1 MGKFRR
7 TDNMPAVPPAVSAV
21 GYFPKGEEKY
31 PHGDIDSIVWIVF
44 ARYKANWKVMSIW
57 LSREA
62 AVKAAKKYKQRE
74 TKLVSV
80 LVPGL
85 LYTAVAKLRT
95 AE

>member
-1 MGKFRR
+1 MS
-7 TDNMPAVPPAVSAV
+7 TPPAVSAV
-21 GYFPKGEEKY
+21 GYLPKGEDNY
-31 PHGDIDSIVWIVF
+31 PRGQIDSIVWIVF

-57 LSREA
+57 LAREA
-62 AVKAAKKYKQRE
+62 AAKAAKKYKQRE

>member
-1 MGKFRR
+1 
-7 TDNMPAVPPAVSAV
+7 
-21 GYFPKGEEKY
+21 
-31 PHGDIDSIVWIVF
+31 
-44 ARYKANWKVMSIW
+44 MSIW

-62 AVKAAKKYKQRE
+62 AVKSAKKYKQRE

-85 LYTAVAKLRT
+85 LYTAAAKLRT